1 MSNDCIDHGQKGNKK
16 GYGKTS
22 RGRNTNVLIH
32 RAVYCDAHGLPLS
45 AIDGLVIRHTCDN
58 PRCINPLHL
67 VKGTHQDNVRDRV
80 ERGRTARGE
89 GHGNCTIPDTT
100 VAALRA
106 LYVPR
111 SREFGMRALA
121 TKFGLSRDTVASILF
136 REYRR

>member
-1 MSNDCIDHGQKGNKK
+1 MSNDCIDHGQKGNRQ

-22 RGRNTNVLIH
+22 RDGNTNVLKH

-80 ERGRTARGE
+80 QRNRSARGE
-89 GHGNCTIPDTT
+89 RQGNCSVPDSV
-100 VAALRA
+100 VAELRS

-111 SREFGMRALA
+111 SSEFGARALA
-121 TKFGLSRDTVASILF
+121 TKFGLSYETVASILF
-136 REYRR
+136 RNYRR